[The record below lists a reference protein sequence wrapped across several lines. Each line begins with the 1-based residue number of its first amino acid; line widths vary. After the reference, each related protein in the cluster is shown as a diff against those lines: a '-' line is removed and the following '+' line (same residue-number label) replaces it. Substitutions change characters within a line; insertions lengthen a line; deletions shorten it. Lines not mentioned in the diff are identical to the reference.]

1 MTAPKPMTRRKTW
14 LDRGVAVLPWLLG
27 VVFGAVAL
35 HLLAILTLPAL
46 APNSAYRIFAR
57 PLALGEKR
65 ALPRAEPSIRR
76 PAFADPFAAI
86 ALCRFDL
93 REGPLR
99 LRAHA
104 DGDRPLSV
112 SVRLADG
119 TVIYSAGD
127 RHTPGG
133 RFNIA
138 IMTQA
143 QADARDAASERE
155 DPAEGDKSAENEL
168 RLISPGKTGFA
179 VFRILAMRDS
189 DYEAAAARLD
199 GVECA
204 MDPAR

>member
-1 MTAPKPMTRRKTW
+1 MTQGSASGGKTW
-14 LDRGVAVLPWLLG
+14 LDRGVAALPWLIG
-27 VVFGAVAL
+27 VLFGAVAL
-35 HLLAILTLPAL
+35 HLITILTLPAL

-57 PLALGEKR
+57 PLPFGEKLT
-65 ALPRAEPSIRR
+65 LPRAEPSSWR
-76 PAFADPFAAI
+76 PTFADPFAAI

-93 REGPLR
+93 HEGPLR
-99 LRAHA
+99 IRASA

-127 RHTPGG
+127 RQTPGG

-143 QADARDAASERE
+143 QADARDAARERRE
-155 DPAEGDKSAENEL
+155 DPQEGDKSSEDEL

-179 VFRILAMRDS
+179 AFRVLALRDS
-189 DYEAAAARLD
+189 DYEAANARLD
-199 GVECA
+199 SVQCTMETA
-204 MDPAR
+204 H